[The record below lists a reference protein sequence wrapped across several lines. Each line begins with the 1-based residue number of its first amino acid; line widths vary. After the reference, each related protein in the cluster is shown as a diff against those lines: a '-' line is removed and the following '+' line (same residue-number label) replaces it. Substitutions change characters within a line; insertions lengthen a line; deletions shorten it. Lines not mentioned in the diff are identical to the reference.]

1 LAAEARQCYCPLTS
15 HQEERAL
22 LGAEPGRGVNG
33 KGWSRNGIRAQVVR
47 QRSFLESRV
56 WGQMEL
62 DGGVAEGAFLFK
74 QIF

>member
-1 LAAEARQCYCPLTS
+1 MAAEARQCYCPLTS

-22 LGAEPGRGVNG
+22 PGAEPGRGVNG
-33 KGWSRNGIRAQVVR
+33 RGGASGIRAQVVQ
-47 QRSFLESRV
+47 QRSFLESKV

-62 DGGVAEGAFLFK
+62 DGGEAEGAVLVK